1 MTDQQKQPLIIH
13 LVILARSGGSQ
24 HQPPL
29 ISHLWLASSCFPSFH
44 IQSYVAMF
52 RLNCLF
58 TQALEDSR
66 RKIARDY
73 SGNMARYKLH
83 LNCLHPLLI
92 LYNIIMSACDNFC
105 PCVLINHW
113 LEHSLSHLRVISCA
127 KLVCRWQFTKTQSM
141 SSFYSAYQVSS

>member
-29 ISHLWLASSCFPSFH
+29 ITVVCGQLPQL
-44 IQSYVAMF
+44 SYSRSYFAMF

-73 SGNMARYKLH
+73 SGNMARYKPH

-105 PCVLINHW
+105 PCVLINRW